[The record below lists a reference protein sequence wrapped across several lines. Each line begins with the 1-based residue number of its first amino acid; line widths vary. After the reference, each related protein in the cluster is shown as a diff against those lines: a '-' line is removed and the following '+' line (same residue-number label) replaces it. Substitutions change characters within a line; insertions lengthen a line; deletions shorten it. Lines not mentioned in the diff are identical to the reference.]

1 MIQLIRYKYVA
12 KTLNRRIELQEIKSK
27 TNKHLDRMLIL
38 LALNKIAQRQR
49 VSHIIMLNKKDRQK
63 ELEQIGFLTVLKDD
77 KSLLRNMG
85 I

>member
-49 VSHIIMLNKKDRQK
+49 VSHVIMLNKKDRQK